1 MEGKDRL
8 IYIYGINPVQE
19 AFKVKDALKEIYISK
34 KRVSGLKNIMA
45 LADENSIPVKIVD
58 DSFIDNIAKGVHQ
71 GVLAKVK
78 PKKTINLQEALSI
91 PDKRNEPAFFLI
103 LDLIEDPQ
111 NFGAIL
117 RTADAAG
124 VHAVVYQKRRSA
136 GVVPSVW
143 KASSGAVWHVNLVEI
158 NNIKYAIRA
167 LKDNGIKIIGAE
179 AKGKNLLWETDLTQP
194 VALIIGSEGG
204 GIRQSVLSFCE
215 DVVSIPMKGMVNSL
229 NVSVAT
235 ALFVY
240 EVIRQRSY
248 FTKSSLKIL

>member
-8 IYIYGINPVQE
+8 IYIYGINPVVE
-19 AFKVKDALKEIYISK
+19 AFKVKDALKEIYISE
-34 KRVSGLKNIMA
+34 KRLSGLKNIMA
-45 LADENSIPVKIVD
+45 LAEENSVPLNIVEE
-58 DSFIDNIAKGVHQ
+58 SFIEKIAKGLHQ

-78 PKKTINLQEALSI
+78 PKKTITLEEALII
-91 PDKRNEPAFFLI
+91 PDKKNEPAFFLI

-117 RTADAAG
+117 RSADAAG
-124 VHAVVYQKRRSA
+124 IHAVVYQKRRSA

-167 LKDNGIKIIGAE
+167 FKKHGIKIIGAE
-179 AKGKNLLWETDLTQP
+179 AGGKRLLWETDLTQP
-194 VALIIGSEGG
+194 LALITGSEGS
-204 GIRQSVLSFCE
+204 GIRQTVLSLCDE
-215 DVVSIPMKGMVNSL
+215 VVSIPMKGVVNSL

-235 ALFVY
+235 ALFAY
-240 EVIRQRSY
+240 EVLRQRSY
-248 FTKSSLKIL
+248 FERSSLNNL

>member
-1 MEGKDRL
+1 MS
-8 IYIYGINPVQE
+8 Q
-19 AFKVKDALKEIYISK
+19 
-34 KRVSGLKNIMA
+34 
-45 LADENSIPVKIVD
+45 
-58 DSFIDNIAKGVHQ
+58 H
-71 GVLAKVK
+71 
-78 PKKTINLQEALSI
+78 
-91 PDKRNEPAFFLI
+91 FFLI

-124 VHAVVYQKRRSA
+124 VHAVIYQKRRSA

-167 LKDNGIKIIGAE
+167 LKDNNIKIIGAE

-194 VALIIGSEGG
+194 VALITGSEGG
-204 GIRQSVLSFCE
+204 GIRQSVLSLCE
-215 DVVSIPMKGMVNSL
+215 EVVSIPMKGMVNSL

-248 FTKSSLKIL
+248 FTRSSLKIL